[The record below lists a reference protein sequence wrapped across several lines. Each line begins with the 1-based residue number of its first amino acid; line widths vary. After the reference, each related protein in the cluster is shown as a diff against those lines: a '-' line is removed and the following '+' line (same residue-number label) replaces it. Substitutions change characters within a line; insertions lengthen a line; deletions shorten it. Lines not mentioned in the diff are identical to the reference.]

1 MANLKYILIF
11 ILFLLCFDKCTAQ
24 LGVFKYSTF
33 YGSVGVNQVL
43 DEVNTY
49 TIQDG
54 ILTETT
60 KDNKYNYRYAFG
72 VRRLARLS
80 MEDRKSYKDGTET
93 DYGKFRSALLTGL
106 EYLISYEN
114 VRDRGIKYINQDY
127 FVRYL
132 GSFYM
137 VKLQSTNLEGIDLKY
152 REIDLRIKKDIN
164 KFQLSAGGVIRFHP
178 AYGVNPFSVFSGADY
193 INVAE
198 DLGYTYVFEWNDT
211 NNNGYVDRNEPSF
224 NYWFNPAGDTI
235 ASSNSEFMQYHYSD
249 IVNGYNAN
257 EIDKLGT
264 QRTLSAVVGLSY
276 YTHKD
281 NYHTL
286 IWSNVLPYNKDLTE
300 YGFSGAVDY
309 EIGALIQKK
318 ITKIISVYTEG
329 IYLSYLDR
337 KNYNIKIGLN
347 ILLK

>member
-1 MANLKYILIF
+1 MIKYIY
-11 ILFLLCFDKCTAQ
+11 ILFFISISANAQ
-24 LGVFKYSTF
+24 LGVFKYSTI

-43 DEVNTY
+43 DVENTY
-49 TIQDG
+49 TIQEG

-106 EYLISYEN
+106 EYLVSYEN

-127 FVRYL
+127 FIRYL
-132 GSFYM
+132 GNHYM
-137 VKLQSTNLEGIDLKY
+137 IKLQSTNLEGIDLKY

-164 KFQLSAGGVIRFHP
+164 KFQLSAGAVIRFHP
-178 AYGVNPFSVFSGADY
+178 AYGLNPFSVFSGGDY
-193 INVAE
+193 IDVANS
-198 DLGYTYVFEWNDT
+198 LGFNSFFYWNDD
-211 NNNGYVDRNEPSF
+211 NNNGYVDRTEETF
-224 NYWFNPAGDTI
+224 NYWTNPLGDTI
-235 ASSNSEFMQYHYSD
+235 ANSNSEFMEYHYSD

-257 EIDKLGT
+257 EINKLGT
-264 QRTLSAVVGLSY
+264 QRTLSAVIGISY

-286 IWSNVLPYNKDLTE
+286 IWSNVLPYNYAYTD
-300 YGFSGAVDY
+300 YGYSGAVDY

-318 ITKIISVYTEG
+318 ITKILSVYTEG

-347 ILLK
+347 ILIK